1 MKIVILGGSGYL
13 ATSIC
18 FYLKK
23 KNKITLVTRN
33 KKKIKYKFK
42 DVEIKETNYL
52 SSKSLIKIFD
62 KKDLVFHLV
71 GTNSRFSE
79 INKKKSLE
87 LKKKTTKS
95 ILEAAKAT
103 NTKIIYFST
112 AQVYRN
118 INKSNVNEDSKIEK
132 RNQYVI
138 NHLAAENLILND
150 IKRNNS
156 GHKIIRLSSVF
167 GMPFFYNSKETF
179 NLIINSLCLQAI
191 KEKKISIQDSSVIRN
206 FIPISMFKELQKYLF
221 LKKKYNILNFGYK
234 TISLIDIAKII
245 QKICL
250 KSFNVSPKIICK
262 PNIKKGKLPT
272 YQSKFFSIKKKK
284 EIIVNEISNLLKL
297 IYKNA

>member
-33 KKKIKYKFK
+33 KKKINYKFR
-42 DVEIKETNYL
+42 DVQIKETNYL
-52 SSKSLIKIFD
+52 SLKSLVKIFE
-62 KKDLVFHLV
+62 KKDLVFHLI
-71 GTNSRFSE
+71 GANSEFTKK
-79 INKKKSLE
+79 NKKKTLDF
-87 LKKKTTKS
+87 KKKSTKV

-112 AQVYRN
+112 AQVYKN

-150 IKRNNS
+150 IKKNKS
-156 GHKIIRLSSVF
+156 EHKIIRLSSVY
-167 GMPFFYNSKETF
+167 GLPFFYKSKETF
-179 NLIINSLCLQAI
+179 KLIINSLCLQAI
-191 KEKKISIQDSSVIRN
+191 KEKKIIIHDSSVIRN
-206 FIPISMFKELQKYLF
+206 FIPISMFKELNKCLF
-221 LKKKYNILNFGYK
+221 LKKNNILNFGYK
-234 TISLIDIAKII
+234 TIPLIDIAKII
-245 QKICL
+245 QNICL
-250 KSFNVSPKIICK
+250 KSFKINPKIISK
-262 PNIKKGKLPT
+262 PNIKKRKLPT